1 MKCAILGFGNPVRGD
16 DAVGCQVIE
25 KLHEKFKDKK
35 EHISLFD
42 MGTNGFEIFFA
53 LLGHNKII
61 VVDAV
66 LDNQNKIGQIYK
78 VPAEE
83 VLRAPEEDPLLFLH
97 GMKWNQGLSY
107 AKKIMG
113 DSYPTDVDAYLISIS
128 NISFIEAMQ
137 PEVEK
142 ARDEVIDLIF
152 KEVISWLN

>member
-25 KLHEKFKDKK
+25 KLHEKFNNEKD
-35 EHISLFD
+35 HIGLFD
-42 MGTNGFEIFFA
+42 MGTNGFEILFT
-53 LLGHNKII
+53 LSGYNKII

-83 VLRAPEEDPLLFLH
+83 VLMAPEEDPLLFLH

-107 AKKIMG
+107 
-113 DSYPTDVDAYLISIS
+113 
-128 NISFIEAMQ
+128 EH
-137 PEVEK
+137 VE
-142 ARDEVIDLIF
+142 ILT
-152 KEVISWLN
+152 

>member
-16 DAVGCQVIE
+16 DAVGCQVID
-25 KLHEKFKDKK
+25 KLNELLQNHKDR
-35 EHISLFD
+35 ISLFD
-42 MGTNGFEIFFA
+42 MGTSGFEILFA
-53 LLGHNKII
+53 LPGHTKII

-66 LDNQNKIGQIYK
+66 MDEQQKIGQLYK

-83 VLRAPEEDPLLFLH
+83 VLQAPEEDPLLFLH

-113 DSYPTDVDAYLISIS
+113 QSYPEDVNAFLISIS
-128 NISFIEAMQ
+128 NTSFVEAMQ

-142 ARDEVIDLIF
+142 ARDQVIELILEEV
-152 KEVISWLN
+152 KPWLN

>member
-25 KLHEKFKDKK
+25 KLQDKLKDHKA
-35 EHISLFD
+35 HISLFD
-42 MGTNGFEIFFA
+42 MGTSGFEILFA
-53 LLGHNKII
+53 LPGHSKII

-66 LDNQNKIGQIYK
+66 LDSQDKIGQLYR

-83 VLRAPEEDPLLFLH
+83 VLRAPEQDPLLFLH

-113 DSYPTDVDAYLISIS
+113 ESYPQDVEAYLISIS
-128 NISFIEAMQ
+128 NTSFVEAMQ

-142 ARDEVIDLIF
+142 ARDEVIELIY
-152 KEVISWLN
+152 KEVLSWLN